1 VTISMYAASVPPFRR
16 YLSALSGVLDKGA
29 AFAEAKKI
37 DPSVLLHARLAPDM
51 FPLLAQVQRVS
62 DHVKNG
68 TARLAGVAPPP
79 FADEETSFAA
89 LQDRLARTRAFIDTV
104 APAQIDGGEEREIVL
119 KMREEIRF
127 TGLDYLLNFLLPNV
141 LFHYTTAYDILRHNG
156 VEIGKRDFIGG
167 R

>member
-1 VTISMYAASVPPFRR
+1 MTISLYAISVPPFRR
-16 YLSALSGVLDKGA
+16 YLQALSGVLDKGV
-29 AFAEAKKI
+29 AFAEARKI
-37 DPSVLLHARLAPDM
+37 DPSVLLHSRLAPDM

-68 TARLAGVAPPP
+68 TARLAAIPAPP
-79 FADEETSFAA
+79 FADDETSFAA
-89 LQDRLARTRAFIDTV
+89 LQDRLARTRAFIDSV
-104 APAQIDGGEEREIVL
+104 APAQIDGGEDREIVL
-119 KMREEIRF
+119 KFQQELRF
-127 TGLDYLLNFLLPNV
+127 SGIDYLFNFLLPNV